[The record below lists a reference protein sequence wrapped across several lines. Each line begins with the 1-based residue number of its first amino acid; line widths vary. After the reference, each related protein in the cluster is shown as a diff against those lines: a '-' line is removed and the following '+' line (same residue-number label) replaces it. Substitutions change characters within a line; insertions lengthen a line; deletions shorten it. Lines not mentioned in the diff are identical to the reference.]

1 MACASQ
7 AIKCKIEC
15 ISLQTQLIFFEGY
28 HYWSTDW
35 NQEPVDT
42 SISSKFSAM
51 TILFHATTKPFLHA
65 LLAAEVD
72 GKLKDKCPDVR
83 CKVECIK
90 LM

>member
-1 MACASQ
+1 MHKSSNTTHLFLKAIIIEALIEIKSQ
-7 AIKCKIEC
+7 WT
-15 ISLQTQLIFFEGY
+15 LQYRL
-28 HYWSTDW
+28 
-35 NQEPVDT
+35 
-42 SISSKFSAM
+42 KFSAM
-51 TILFHATTKPFLHA
+51 TILFHATTKPFLHAFTA